1 MHLFATAMSLSMMA
15 TAEPGG
21 PSTQLIRVSK
31 AGGAASAVGPAEY
44 FTGRVRIDAPFQT
57 DAPARV
63 GGATVSFE
71 PGARTAWHTHPLGQT
86 LIVTAGAGRVQE
98 WGKPAQEIRPGDIVW
113 IPPGVKHWHGA
124 NATVAMSHI
133 AIAEAQ
139 DGSPVAWLEP
149 VSDAQYAAE

>member
-1 MHLFATAMSLSMMA
+1 MNLFATAMSLSMMA
-15 TAEPGG
+15 AAVPGG
-21 PSTQLIRVSK
+21 EEQQPIRVSK
-31 AGGAASAVGPAEY
+31 AGGVASAVGPAEY
-44 FTGRVRIDAPFQT
+44 FTGKVRIDAPFQT

-63 GGATVSFE
+63 GGATVTFE

-139 DGSPVAWLEP
+139 DGSPVTWLEQ
-149 VSDAQYAAE
+149 VSDAQYAAQ